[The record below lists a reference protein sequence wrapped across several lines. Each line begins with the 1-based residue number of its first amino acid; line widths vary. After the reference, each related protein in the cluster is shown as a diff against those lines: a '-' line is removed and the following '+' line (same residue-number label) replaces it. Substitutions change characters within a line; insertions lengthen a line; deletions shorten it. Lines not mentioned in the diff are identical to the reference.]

1 MPCKTKP
8 WPARI
13 QPSDIWDVPRC
24 GRAAED
30 RRSLASASPA
40 VTPGASATGWFVYTQ
55 CPSPQAR
62 SYKKEII
69 HACIAG
75 GDTWR
80 IGLNFIF
87 NMRDLG
93 YDHWVIYVPRE
104 QQCSELE
111 AALRGVGT
119 IGQHV
124 CTTPLKLTSL
134 FLCLHHAH
142 RNSIWQGRWLHG

>member
-1 MPCKTKP
+1 MLPGAGAQLKTGS
-8 WPARI
+8 I
-13 QPSDIWDVPRC
+13 T
-24 GRAAED
+24 
-30 RRSLASASPA
+30 SASPA
-40 VTPGASATGWFVYTQ
+40 VTPGASAPSWFVYTH

-119 IGQHV
+119 IGQRV
-124 CTTPLKLTSL
+124 CTIPLKLTSL
-134 FLCLHHAH
+134 FMCLHLRIATVSGSADACTADGAQAL
-142 RNSIWQGRWLHG
+142 RSKCSPQLC